1 MRIIAGEFRGRTL
14 KAPKGEGTRPTTD
27 RVREA
32 MMSTVHSARGGFDDA
47 VVLDAFAGSGAL
59 GLEAL
64 SRGARSVQFCER
76 GGEALRALNANV
88 RLLGLDA
95 RRARVRKGDVL
106 KDVPYARPPF
116 DLVFLGGERRGGG
129 SGKSARFVYCA
140 AQEVRGYCRGR
151 AARYSAAR
159 CDRLKPRR
167 NGKPYMKRALTPG
180 TFDPITSGHLD
191 VITRA
196 AQLVDEVV
204 VAVAA
209 SPKKKPLFSLE
220 ERAELVRRAT
230 SHLPNVRVEPF
241 DELLVDLAAKLDA
254 TVVIKG
260 LRAITDFEYEFQM
273 TALNYQLNQELET
286 LFIMSPPQYMY
297 LSSSIVREIASL
309 HGDVAQFVPACV
321 NEALLKKFG
330 DA

>member
-1 MRIIAGEFRGRTL
+1 
-14 KAPKGEGTRPTTD
+14 
-27 RVREA
+27 
-32 MMSTVHSARGGFDDA
+32 
-47 VVLDAFAGSGAL
+47 
-59 GLEAL
+59 
-64 SRGARSVQFCER
+64 
-76 GGEALRALNANV
+76 
-88 RLLGLDA
+88 
-95 RRARVRKGDVL
+95 
-106 KDVPYARPPF
+106 
-116 DLVFLGGERRGGG
+116 
-129 SGKSARFVYCA
+129 
-140 AQEVRGYCRGR
+140 
-151 AARYSAAR
+151 
-159 CDRLKPRR
+159 
-167 NGKPYMKRALTPG
+167 MKRALTPG

-209 SPKKKPLFSLE
+209 SPKKKPLFSL
-220 ERAELVRRAT
+220 
-230 SHLPNVRVEPF
+230 
-241 DELLVDLAAKLDA
+241 
-254 TVVIKG
+254 
-260 LRAITDFEYEFQM
+260 EYEFQM